1 MNGKMYYLKNGG
13 HVTHRLWDKLIYN
26 KTKEAFGGRVRL
38 MITASAPIPGEV
50 LDFLKVVV
58 CCPIIEAYG

>member
-1 MNGKMYYLKNGG
+1 MVYD
-13 HVTHRLWDKLIYN
+13 RIFFA

-38 MITASAPIPGEV
+38 MVTGSAPINGDT
-50 LDFLKVVV
+50 LDFLKVVA